1 MVLGGFLTKTITH
14 RKIHKD
20 HSKLDI
26 TYIVSLT
33 VIFRS
38 CPICRP
44 SKGLAQQF
52 LTVTQD
58 PKTDSKSARNVFEV
72 KWITS
77 EYYYV
82 KFPKKKFLNKG
93 IESFRGI
100 VIQEFPP
107 CATTVNSLSTH
118 IATLSGQ
125 ISIKYAREISAIF
138 SSSLRYLAKFLITC
152 VNSCRHSY
160 KKWQLVLRL
169 WGTVNSYI
177 RVFLKEISF
186 ATTSNLILL
195 HWCTFIWSYLNMRYF
210 QQRNKLLL
218 RERK

>member
-38 CPICRP
+38 CPICHP

-82 KFPKKKFLNKG
+82 KFPKKKKFQNKG

-107 CATTVNSLSTH
+107 CATTVYSLSTH

-152 VNSCRHSY
+152 INPCRHSY
-160 KKWQLVLRL
+160 KK
-169 WGTVNSYI
+169 
-177 RVFLKEISF
+177 
-186 ATTSNLILL
+186 
-195 HWCTFIWSYLNMRYF
+195 
-210 QQRNKLLL
+210 
-218 RERK
+218 